1 MRPSAIS
8 LRTEW
13 GPRESHMSETEIP
26 GYKIEKRLG
35 RGGMATVFLA
45 TQQPINRKVALKIMS
60 NQLGEDSVWA
70 KRFIQEA
77 QVIAQLT
84 HPNVVPVYDVG
95 THEGQFY
102 ISMEFLDGGSLKER
116 ITRGIPLPDV
126 LKIIV
131 GVAAGLDYAGEKGFV
146 HRDIKPDNIMFRED
160 GSPVIL
166 DFGIVK
172 QMDDGGSSG
181 MTQTGVIVGT
191 TSYMSPE
198 QAQGRELDQR
208 SDIYAIGIMFFELLT
223 GKPPYKGDTDVA
235 TLLMHV
241 NDPIPKLP
249 TAFQV
254 FQPIIDKAL
263 AKDPFHRYTR
273 AREMIDHI
281 QKLEPQIKQA
291 MAKMKVGNASAP
303 TLVKHKKDLGD
314 DDATVVVNTG
324 ETSQPSGATAAF
336 SATDEE
342 LTQVLSTAKA
352 TIKDFSAESR
362 EKRARRTKS
371 LIGAMF
377 VVAIGALGYVGY
389 QQLVV
394 VPQERAIA
402 EAKIREAE
410 LKTQRK
416 IESLL
421 EEAKPIKEGLLPTEL
436 AKVDNLI
443 AIYRQVLKLD
453 ADNEQALFTLERFG
467 ERYISLGSSSVK
479 RGDIEKADTY
489 RDYAEQL
496 VPTHSDLPLL
506 REEIKQLRAN
516 MLDQEFVK
524 EEVANLIAV
533 ARNDI
538 ANSSSFSDSA
548 YTKLQQALRLQP
560 DNTDATKLSKM
571 MLQDLFSETEKDI
584 TRGRVTSA
592 RENIKL
598 LQLYYPD
605 PVKVATLDAKLSD
618 TSSSLAKKNK
628 LASLKK
634 RAQSLS
640 REKQS
645 VAVNDELREIY
656 LSMLSVDRLDKT
668 ASQGLKDTSA
678 YEAKLAREA
687 IKERDFDRAE
697 KQIAIIE
704 KYTPRYKDI
713 NAVKRELSSARSA
726 SRKASEEL
734 TRANKF
740 ISSNKTGD
748 AKRAD
753 LAEAYSSI
761 ARAQSLDAAHDEIP
775 TALSALEDQYIAE
788 MKKAIEAKDKSLI
801 AAYSVDTENKSWP
814 TERIFQLKQLA
825 QKKDKKPKRV
835 ITGGF

>member
-1 MRPSAIS
+1 
-8 LRTEW
+8 
-13 GPRESHMSETEIP
+13 MSQTDIP
-26 GYKIEKRLG
+26 GYKVGKRLG

-45 TQQPINRKVALKIMS
+45 TQQPINRKVALKVMS

-102 ISMEFLDGGSLKER
+102 ISMELLDGGSLKSR
-116 ITRGIPLPDV
+116 MANGIPLPDV

-208 SDIYAIGIMFFELLT
+208 SDIYALGIMFFELLT
-223 GKPPYKGDTDVA
+223 GRPPFKGETDIA

-241 NDPIPKLP
+241 NDPVPTLP
-249 TAFQV
+249 ATFKV
-254 FQPIIDKAL
+254 FQPIIEKAL

-291 MAKMKVGNASAP
+291 IAKLKVGNASAP
-303 TLVKHKKDLGD
+303 TLVKSKKDLMD
-314 DDATVVVNTG
+314 DDATVVVS
-324 ETSQPSGATAAF
+324 TSESNQHTCATAAIT
-336 SATDEE
+336 SEEE
-342 LTQVLSTAKA
+342 LTQVLSSAKA

-362 EKRARRTKS
+362 DKRARRTRG
-371 LIGAMF
+371 LIATMF
-377 VVAIGALGYVGY
+377 IVAIGALGYVGY

-394 VPQERAIA
+394 VPKEHAIA
-402 EAKIREAE
+402 EEKIREAK

-421 EEAKPIKEGLLPTEL
+421 AEAKPIKEGLLPTEI

-443 AIYRQVLKLD
+443 AIYRQVLRLD
-453 ADNEQALFTLERFG
+453 SDNEEAQFTLERFG
-467 ERYISLGSSSVK
+467 ERYISLGTSAVK
-479 RGDIEKADTY
+479 RGDIEKASTY

-496 VPTHSDLPLL
+496 VPRNTELPVL
-506 REEIKQLRAN
+506 REKIKQLRAT
-516 MLDQEFVK
+516 MLDKEFVK
-524 EEVANLIAV
+524 EEVANLISV

-538 ANSSSFSDSA
+538 ANSEGFSDSA
-548 YTKLQQALRLQP
+548 YTKLQQVLRLQP
-560 DNTDATKLSKM
+560 ENIEVKNLRNS
-571 MLQDLFSETEKDI
+571 MLEKLFSDTEKDI
-584 TRGRVTSA
+584 ARGRVGSA
-592 RENIKL
+592 SEKVKL
-598 LQLYYPD
+598 LQLYYHD
-605 PVKVATLDAKLSD
+605 PVKVATLDASLNNK
-618 TSSSLAKKNK
+618 SSSLARRNK

-634 RAQSLS
+634 RAKSLT
-640 REKQS
+640 REKRS
-645 VAVNDELREIY
+645 VTVNDELRDIY
-656 LSMLSVDRLDKT
+656 LSILKIDRLDKT
-668 ASQGLKDTSA
+668 ALDGLTDTSDH
-678 YEAKLAREA
+678 EAKLARDA
-687 IKERDFDRAE
+687 IQERNFERAE
-697 KQIAIIE
+697 RQISVIE
-704 KYTPRYKDI
+704 QYTPRYKVV
-713 NAVKRELSSARSA
+713 NELKSELRQARS
-726 SRKASEEL
+726 
-734 TRANKF
+734 
-740 ISSNKTGD
+740 SSQQ
-748 AKRAD
+748 AAD
-753 LAEAYSSI
+753 LLVQANTKMQSTTSGDEKRLALADAYNKI
-761 ARAQSLDAAHDEIP
+761 ERARDLDAAHPNMTESI
-775 TALSALEDQYIAE
+775 TALEDAYIAE
-788 MKKAIEAKDKSLI
+788 IKLAIEAKDKDLI
-801 AAYSVDTENKSWP
+801 AAYNIDTETKAWP
-814 TERIFQLKQLA
+814 SERIFQLKQLA